1 MKSRNIVIG
10 VAAGVIVLLLVGL
23 LAIVWLWS
31 RNGYGYGMMGGY
43 GLPWGMHSFGGMHA
57 FGGGIWMLVFW
68 AVVLGGGVWLLS
80 GLARQGRSEEQPAD
94 RPLDIARQRY
104 ARGEIDREEFEG
116 IRETLRS

>member
-1 MKSRNIVIG
+1 MKSRSIVIG
-10 VAAGVIVLLLVGL
+10 VAAGVVALLLVGL
-23 LAIVWLWS
+23 LAVVWLGS
-31 RNGYGYGMMGGY
+31 QNGYGMMGGY
-43 GLPWGMHSFGGMHA
+43 GFPWGMHSLGGMQT

-80 GLARQGRSEEQPAD
+80 GLARQGRSEAQPAD

-104 ARGEIDREEFEG
+104 ARGEIDREEFER